1 MNDINCPIIE
11 VYMQD
16 SLMTYQQEVSL
27 SQNNMVF
34 SLSTPTDIDGE
45 LSEIQKELDNIAID
59 VIPFDKVDACFI
71 FINAM
76 IGVLLDFCMDPTNAH
91 GLAYTLNNKD
101 TKLGEWCNSIHE
113 SIDHKNNPLDY
124 QGGATRDGE
133 IVIHGSGIH
142 KDISFGGGNHR
153 VRTYDHDIVRFW
165 HAIKDYH
172 DGVFRDGGYVDGQFI
187 EVVSMVNSKGTP
199 FEKIGW
205 TKAFVNYCCHM
216 FADFFSSRG
225 LPCPGESFLSHAS
238 NRELRILASETY
250 KEGLNMRTQ
259 VLQTVP
265 FIVMDTIT
273 VGYVKLRYIDNTYSK
288 EAQNAKKH
296 LLQLLTNALVSA
308 INIGKVVITE
318 QPQRINLPIII
329 HTIRLVATCVK
340 DKIDYNQRVISK
352 MSLDVVKTQLI
363 GLKTYLVIGKESY
376 CETQDR
382 EKIYALEKVLHDRLN
397 ERNNITEQLIKLVQ
411 NQELGNSVDFYKMK
425 QLTESL
431 PVELE
436 DGEQLSCVIGNN
448 LVLYNHYN
456 QVDYQ
461 YVYDKIY
468 H

>member
-1 MNDINCPIIE
+1 
-11 VYMQD
+11 MQD

-27 SQNNMVF
+27 FQNNIAY
-34 SLSTPTDIDGE
+34 SLSTPTDIDSE
-45 LSEIQKELDNIAID
+45 LSKIQKELDNIAID

-76 IGVLLDFCMDPTNAH
+76 IGVLLDFCMDPANAH
-91 GLAYTLNNKD
+91 GLAYALNNNK
-101 TKLGEWCNSIHE
+101 TKLGEWCNSIHDN
-113 SIDHKNNPLDY
+113 IDHKNNPMDF
-124 QGGATRDGE
+124 QGGFTKDGE
-133 IVIHGSGIH
+133 VVIHGSDEH
-142 KDISFGGGNHR
+142 SDISFGGQYHR
-153 VRTYDHDIVRFW
+153 GLTYDHDIFNFW

-273 VGYVKLRYIDNTYSK
+273 VGYVKLRYINDTYSK

-296 LLQLLTNALVSA
+296 LLQLLTNTLVSA

-318 QPQRINLPIII
+318 QPQSINLPIIV

-352 MSLDVVKTQLI
+352 MSLDVVRTQLL
-363 GLKTYLVIGKESY
+363 GLKTYLVVGQDAYI
-376 CETQDR
+376 ETQDR
-382 EKIYALEKVLHDRLN
+382 EKIHAIEKVLQDHLT
-397 ERNNITEQLIKLVQ
+397 ERENVTERLIKLVD
-411 NQELGNSVDFYKMK
+411 NREKEKSIDYHEMK
-425 QLTESL
+425 LLTENL
-431 PVELE
+431 PIDL
-436 DGEQLSCVIGNN
+436 DKGEQLFNVVEKN
-448 LVLYNHYN
+448 LVKYN
-456 QVDYQ
+456 QHMQFNYQ
-461 YVYDKIY
+461 NIYDNIY
-468 H
+468 Y